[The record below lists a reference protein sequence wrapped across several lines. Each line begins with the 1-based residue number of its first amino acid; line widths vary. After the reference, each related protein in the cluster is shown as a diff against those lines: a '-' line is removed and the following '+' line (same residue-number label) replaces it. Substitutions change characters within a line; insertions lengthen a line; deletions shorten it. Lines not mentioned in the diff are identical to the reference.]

1 MLSRVLRRLESFLGA
16 DSIRWSNIPDGIYS
30 FNFHRIGD
38 WKKTR
43 FDPCVF
49 SCSSEQ
55 LDNLVV
61 FFKQNFDII
70 SIAEAVAL
78 VNKSPLKIYGKYLVI
93 TFDDGYKDNYTQAFP
108 ILKHHNVPACFF
120 IATSLIGNKKLP
132 WWDRIAYNYKK
143 NKFKSIKLSSWNST
157 VKYSGDDREFVRS
170 ILSAAKVSR
179 VPIEEQLQEIEE
191 LFPLEGELPTQE
203 FLSWGN
209 LEEMILHGMDV
220 GAHSHNHE
228 ILANLSQEE
237 IIYELTHSKML
248 IEKNLS
254 YHVSSFSY
262 PVGSQGTYNEKV
274 TQALVDCGYDI
285 AFNFQPGIN
294 VNIDKNRYDLRRFSI
309 EPSITIHTLKNRLAY
324 AKTY

>member
-1 MLSRVLRRLESFLGA
+1 MVSRVLKKVESFLGV
-16 DSIRWSNIPDGIYS
+16 DSIRWANIPDGIYS

-38 WKKTR
+38 WEKTR

-49 SCSSEQ
+49 SCNSQQ
-55 LDNLVV
+55 LDDLIV

-70 SIAEAVAL
+70 SITEAVAL
-78 VNKSPLKIYGKYLVI
+78 VNQSPKKSYGKYLVI

-108 ILKHHNVPACFF
+108 VLKQHNVPACFF

-132 WWDRIAYNYKK
+132 WWDRIAYNYKT
-143 NKFKSIKLSSWNST
+143 NKFTSIKLSSWETT
-157 VKYSGDDREFVRS
+157 VKYKGDDKTFVRD
-170 ILSAAKVSR
+170 ILAATKISQD
-179 VPIEEQLQEIEE
+179 PIEKQLKEIEH

-203 FLSWGN
+203 FLSWDN

-228 ILANLSQEE
+228 ILANLSQDEM
-237 IIYELTHSKML
+237 IFELTHSKML
-248 IEKNLS
+248 IEQNLK
-254 YHVSSFSY
+254 YKVSSFSY
-262 PVGSQGTYNEKV
+262 PVGSQGTYNESV
-274 TQALVDCGYDI
+274 TKALVDCGYDI

-294 VNIDKNRYDLRRFSI
+294 VNVADNKYDLRRFSV
-309 EPSITIHTLKNRLAY
+309 EPSTTINSVKSMLGY

>member
-1 MLSRVLRRLESFLGA
+1 MLSRVLRKLERFLGV
-16 DSIRWSNIPDGIYS
+16 DSFRWSNIPDGIYS

-38 WKKTR
+38 WRKTR

-49 SCSSEQ
+49 SCNSEQ
-55 LDNLVV
+55 LDDLII

-70 SIAEAVAL
+70 SIAKAVEL
-78 VNKSPLKIYGKYLVI
+78 VNQNPQKVYGKYLVI

-108 ILKHHNVPACFF
+108 VLKRHNVPACFY

-143 NKFKSIKLSSWNST
+143 NKFQSIKLSSWAKT
-157 VKYSGDDREFVRS
+157 VKHKGDDKGFVRD
-170 ILSAAKVSR
+170 ILAATKISKD
-179 VPIEEQLQEIEE
+179 PIEVQLNEIEQ

-203 FLSWGN
+203 FLSWEN
-209 LEEMILHGMDV
+209 LSEMILHGMDV

-228 ILANLSQEE
+228 ILANLSQEQ

-248 IEKNLS
+248 IEQNLS
-254 YHVSSFSY
+254 YPVNSFSY
-262 PVGSQGTYNEKV
+262 PVGSQGTYNESV
-274 TQALVDCGYDI
+274 TKALVDCGYDI

-294 VNIDKNRYDLRRFSI
+294 VNVSENRYDLRRFSI
-309 EPSITIHTLKNRLAY
+309 EPSTTIHSLKNMLGY
-324 AKTY
+324 AKTF

>member
-1 MLSRVLRRLESFLGA
+1 MLDRILRRLESFLGA

-49 SCSSEQ
+49 SCNREQ
-55 LDNLVV
+55 LNDLII

-70 SIAEAVAL
+70 SIAEAVSL
-78 VNKSPLKIYGKYLVI
+78 VNKAPQKVYGKYLVI

-108 ILKHHNVPACFF
+108 ILKRHNVPACFF

-132 WWDRIAYNYKK
+132 WWDRIAYNYKT
-143 NKFKSIKLSSWNST
+143 NKFKSIKISSWDST
-157 VKYSGDDREFVRS
+157 VKHNGDDREFVRD
-170 ILSAAKVSR
+170 ILAATKISPD
-179 VPIEEQLQEIEE
+179 PIEVQLNEIEH
-191 LFPLEGELPTQE
+191 LFPLYGELPTQE
-203 FLSWGN
+203 FLSWEN
-209 LEEMILHGMDV
+209 LAEMILHGMDV

-248 IEKNLS
+248 IEQNLS
-254 YHVSSFSY
+254 YQVSSFSY
-262 PVGSQGTYNEKV
+262 PVGSQGTYNDRV
-274 TQALVDCGYDI
+274 MQALVSCGYDI

-294 VNIDKNRYDLRRFSI
+294 VNIYKNRYDLRRFSI
-309 EPSITIHTLKNRLAY
+309 EPSITINTLKNTLAY

>member
-1 MLSRVLRRLESFLGA
+1 MLFRVLRRLESFLGA

-30 FNFHRIGD
+30 FNFHRIGN
-38 WKKTR
+38 WEKTR

-49 SCSSEQ
+49 SCTSEQ
-55 LDNLVV
+55 LDDLIV

-70 SIAEAVAL
+70 SIAEAVEL
-78 VNKSPLKIYGKYLVI
+78 VNKGPKNIYGKYLVI

-108 ILKHHNVPACFF
+108 VLKTHNVPACFF

-143 NKFKSIKLSSWNST
+143 NNFKSIKLSSWTKT
-157 VKYSGDDREFVRS
+157 VKYKNDDRTFVRD
-170 ILSAAKVSR
+170 ILAATKISQD
-179 VPIEEQLQEIEE
+179 PIEVQLKEIEQ
-191 LFPLEGELPTQE
+191 LFPLERDLPTQE
-203 FLSWGN
+203 FLSWDN
-209 LEEMILHGMDV
+209 LTEMIEHGMDV

-228 ILANLSQEE
+228 ILANLAQDE

-248 IEKNLS
+248 IEQHLPYK
-254 YHVSSFSY
+254 VSSFSY
-262 PVGSQGTYNEKV
+262 PVGSQGTYNTSV
-274 TQALVDCGYDI
+274 TEALVNCGYDI

-294 VNIDKNRYDLRRFSI
+294 VRIDENRYDLRRFSI
-309 EPSITIHTLKNRLAY
+309 EPSTTIDSLKNMLAY

>member
-1 MLSRVLRRLESFLGA
+1 MLDRILRRLESFLGA
-16 DSIRWSNIPDGIYS
+16 DSLRWSNIPDGIYS

-49 SCSSEQ
+49 SCNSEQ
-55 LDNLVV
+55 LNDLII

-70 SIAEAVAL
+70 SIAEAVTL
-78 VNKSPLKIYGKYLVI
+78 VNKAPQKIYGKYLVI

-108 ILKHHNVPACFF
+108 ILKRHNVPACFF

-132 WWDRIAYNYKK
+132 WWDRIAYNYKT
-143 NKFKSIKLSSWNST
+143 NKFKSIKLSSWDST
-157 VKYSGDDREFVRS
+157 VKHNGDDREFVRD
-170 ILSAAKVSR
+170 ILAATKISPD
-179 VPIEEQLQEIEE
+179 PIEVQLNEIEH

-203 FLSWGN
+203 FLSWEN
-209 LEEMILHGMDV
+209 LEEMIQHGMDV

-228 ILANLSQEE
+228 ILANLSQDE

-248 IEKNLS
+248 IEQHLP
-254 YHVSSFSY
+254 YQVSSFSY
-262 PVGSQGTYNEKV
+262 PVGSQGTYNESV
-274 TQALVDCGYDI
+274 TRALVDCGYDI

-294 VNIDKNRYDLRRFSI
+294 VSIGENRYDLRRFSI
-309 EPSITIHTLKNRLAY
+309 EPSTTIHSLKNTLGY